1 MGPSHILFA
10 DSNQHVAKRLLVL
23 RAVVKKNL
31 PGQSLLLS
39 RFVVCS
45 VMLPG
50 ETISAV

>member
-10 DSNQHVAKRLLVL
+10 DSNQHDAE
-23 RAVVKKNL
+23 AISSAQNL
-31 PGQSLLLS
+31 QDQSLSLS